1 MITVKTKIC
10 GITNLDDAQAAV
22 EMGADIL
29 GFNFYEPSPR
39 YIEPQKAEAIIAQ
52 LSAFVD
58 IAGVFVNANAPDIR
72 ALTDDGLLNWVQ
84 LHGDETP
91 EFCAQFNMWNV
102 RTIKAVRVKDADSI
116 QQAQQFQT
124 HSLLFDAFDPK
135 LYGGTGSTFDWKLV
149 KECPRRIFLAG
160 GINPDNVVEALKIEV
175 YAVDVCSGIEAKPG
189 IKDHKKM
196 EQLFN
201 NIQDYRGMK
210 VRK

>member
-39 YIEPQKAEAIIAQ
+39 YIEPEAAIGIISKLPAMIDV
-52 LSAFVD
+52 S
-58 IAGVFVNANAPDIR
+58 GVFVNAKAQDIR
-72 ALTDDGLLNWVQ
+72 AFTDQGLLNWIQ
-84 LHGDETP
+84 FHGDETP

-102 RTIKAVRVKDADSI
+102 RTIKAVRVRSTESI
-116 QQAQQFQT
+116 QEAQKYQT

-160 GINPDNVVEALKIEV
+160 GITPENVVDALKIEV
-175 YAVDVCSGIEAKPG
+175 YGVDICSGIEAEPG

-196 EQLFN
+196 EQLFT
-201 NIQDYRGMK
+201 NIRNYTGMK
-210 VRK
+210 VRT